1 MRALRLAPHLH
12 HLVELLMH
20 DLHPPRPPLPIC
32 HQCPIVNANHDLCIP
47 KRASPVP
54 ALPGLA
60 SPCRVV
66 AYVVLLVVTHR
77 GILAHNLVW
86 PFMAGRFSRRIPTE
100 VSPPGVS
107 RLCLIDPE
115 MGSVEPTCGRS
126 GQCSALL
133 CFPSWFW
140 VFGSGSGSREAQST
154 VDRIVTEK
162 SEGFLDI

>member
-1 MRALRLAPHLH
+1 MLRTQSSPSVWVAFSWWTEVRGL
-12 HLVELLMH
+12 
-20 DLHPPRPPLPIC
+20 
-32 HQCPIVNANHDLCIP
+32 NARD
-47 KRASPVP
+47 V
-54 ALPGLA
+54 PGLRA
-60 SPCRVV
+60 WIAEGVEIHSPCRVV